1 MDLELPQ
8 GMKDIISSMKYLN
21 KKKLQIKLGK
31 KYNDKQLIIP
41 FDHKKVQQ
49 SCENLEKCMKEA
61 VNILHDDYI
70 QIENILCTQPLNDGS
85 IVEFEDSG
93 KLEDTIIK
101 QIKKKEFVVNKY
113 SQNRKGMLCESVF
126 INGEPLFLELDD
138 TLEEKDNNLILRPFI
153 EENSRILMPPYLEE
167 CLHNSYDF
175 ETKDEIIYFI
185 SKARKETIFSLYTK
199 TKSIVSKYIDQDSHI
214 INLITIYI
222 VFSYFQDRFSTVH
235 YIGIFGDNGSGKSS
249 IGDMYEALGYR
260 PMNTTDPTPANIFRS
275 LGGVEP
281 GQISLILDEAEK
293 VDQSQDMMSLLKTGY
308 DIRKQVSRINQI
320 SMKPE
325 RFFPFCQKIIIG
337 ERPPS
342 PNIAKGVNERILGET
357 VYFGNPQYD
366 IKEILNPTDTGS
378 EEFKTL
384 FNEIDTLR
392 KTLIIFRLQHFRD
405 NIKNIDIGISWRNK
419 ELVKPYLQLFSNP
432 KTESDVQ
439 VYKEIKNT
447 FQIFLKIK
455 NNKKEFTLER
465 ALLPIIIDLMK
476 LSNTSVVKFSDF
488 WNKILTDIRG
498 NFDEKRP
505 NEYHTED
512 FGIIYR
518 NSVSTILQK
527 LGVDSKRHN
536 QYVQLLFNPKKI
548 IRNSVQYNIF
558 IQTNL
563 KDIDGERS
571 ERSERSTGSQSDN
584 ISSLEA
590 DKPNESIEIV
600 KMDTKNYE
608 NYGNNSQNSKASTL
622 ENAKDAIHRS
632 KEHSQPTRDHPS
644 NGNYEVGRK
653 KNNSI
658 YRIGNTD
665 TWACSKCK
673 FRDDKWFMQ
682 EHPCK

>member
-21 KKKLQIKLGK
+21 KKKLQIKLGN
-31 KYNDKQLIIP
+31 KYNDKQLTIP
-41 FDHKKVQQ
+41 FDHKKIQQ

-61 VNILHDDYI
+61 VNISHDDYI
-70 QIENILCTQPLNDGS
+70 QIENVLCTQPLNDGN
-85 IVEFEDSG
+85 IVEFEDDG
-93 KLEDTIIK
+93 KLEDVITK
-101 QIKKKEFVVNKY
+101 QIKKKEFMVNKY
-113 SQNRKGMLCESVF
+113 SQNRKGKLCESVF

-138 TLEEKDNNLILRPFI
+138 TSKEKGDFILKPII
-153 EENSRILMPPYLEE
+153 EENSRVLLPPYIEE
-167 CLHNSYDF
+167 CLHNSYEF

-185 SKARKETIFSLYTK
+185 SKARKESIFSLYTK

-249 IGDMYEALGYR
+249 IGDVYEALGYR

-281 GQISLILDEAEK
+281 GQITLVLDEAEK

-308 DIRKQVSRINQI
+308 DIRKQVSRINQF

-342 PNIAKGVNERILGET
+342 PNIAKGVNERILGDT
-357 VYFGNPQYD
+357 IYYGSPKYD
-366 IKEILNPTDTGS
+366 IKEVLNPTDTGS
-378 EEFKTL
+378 EDFKEL
-384 FNEIDTLR
+384 FDEINELR
-392 KTLIIFRLQHFRD
+392 KTLFIYRLQHFRD
-405 NIKNIDIGISWRNK
+405 HIKNIDIGISGRNK

-432 KTESDVQ
+432 KTGTDRKI
-439 VYKEIKNT
+439 YKEIENT
-447 FQIFLKIK
+447 FQIFLKIR
-455 NNKKEFTLER
+455 NNKKDFTLER

-476 LSNTSVVKFSDF
+476 ISNTQLVRFSDF
-488 WNKILTDIRG
+488 WNRLMTDIRG
-498 NFDEKRP
+498 NFDVKKP

-518 NSVSTILQK
+518 NSISTTLQK

-536 QYVQLLFNPKKI
+536 KFVQLLFNPKKI
-548 IRNSVQYNIF
+548 VRNAAQYNIS
-558 IQTNL
+558 IQTTL
-563 KDIDGERS
+563 EDVDGDRGDRGEH
-571 ERSERSTGSQSDN
+571 STGSQGDSTA
-584 ISSLEA
+584 SL
-590 DKPNESIEIV
+590 KVNKLQESAEIINSN
-600 KMDTKNYE
+600 TKNYK
-608 NYGNNSQNSKASTL
+608 NLDNVDQNSHASSIKI
-622 ENAKDAIHRS
+622 AKDAIFGANTRS
-632 KEHSQPTRDHPS
+632 LPSHDHPS
-644 NGNYEVGRK
+644 NGNYAIEQ
-653 KNNSI
+653 KNNSNI
-658 YRIGNTD
+658 YRIGYTD

-673 FRDDKWFMQ
+673 FRGDRWFMQ
-682 EHPCK
+682 EHPCR